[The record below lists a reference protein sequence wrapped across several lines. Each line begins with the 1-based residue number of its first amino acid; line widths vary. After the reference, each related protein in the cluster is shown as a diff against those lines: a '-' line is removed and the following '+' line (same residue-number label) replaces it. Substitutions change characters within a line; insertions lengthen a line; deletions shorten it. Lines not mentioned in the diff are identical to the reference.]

1 MNPARPLSFDEAADA
16 LGISPRTFYRWATQ
30 PEFPLP
36 IVKVGSIRKIPAA
49 ALDFYVTFGR
59 PASAE
64 ELRDYVKASAA

>member
-1 MNPARPLSFDEAADA
+1 MTPQLLSIPEAAKRVG
-16 LGISPRTFYRWATQ
+16 LGRTAFYEWAKSET
-30 PEFPLP
+30 FPLP
-36 IVKVGSIRKIPAA
+36 IVMIGSRRRIPTA